1 MYHTLHTQDHLGGAI
16 LPLFLHTA
24 HVRIYQEHTDNIY
37 RKSKKKCQLC
47 TIVTISIVMKMIDF
61 LEIEPGISKKNN
73 FIQFQRINRKQ
84 KILLMNFIMATKNTK
99 TSTDMIAKKGNI
111 SDVNNNSEVQ
121 IVSVLNP
128 TVPYINNMKVML
140 KTILTCFQK
149 KILTMSENYIPS

>member
-1 MYHTLHTQDHLGGAI
+1 
-16 LPLFLHTA
+16 
-24 HVRIYQEHTDNIY
+24 
-37 RKSKKKCQLC
+37 
-47 TIVTISIVMKMIDF
+47 MIDF